1 MYGGNLCYVSEFVT
15 QGAELHIILSRSD
28 DDGDRGVVEP
38 YDPEKLEV
46 IRPASGLINVDLAHQ
61 TGVRSA
67 RHRAS
72 CWRLCTHPRRSP
84 TRSLSQDNVSIQ
96 PVIGGLGSASYQ
108 REMASLRLPLGKLA
122 IVQNIIDP
130 RYPSYHTALRN
141 CMERKAVAVS
151 PRFFVAASNQERG
164 KRLFGTQFG
173 IVGTAD
179 EHSINVGHQGT
190 YQEIQDWVRNT
201 NLDVRVTPY
210 AK

>member
-1 MYGGNLCYVSEFVT
+1 MYDGILSYVVEFMDKD
-15 QGAELHIILSRSD
+15 ESRHIILSKSD
-28 DDGDRGVVEP
+28 APGGRGQAEP

-61 TGVRSA
+61 TVVRNV

-72 CWRLCTHPRRSP
+72 CWRLCTYPRRSP
-84 TRSLSQDNVSIQ
+84 TRSLSQDNVSIR
-96 PVIGGLGSASYQ
+96 PVIEGLGSVEYQ
-108 REMASLRLPLGKLA
+108 REMASLKLPLGKLA